1 MRLERIGENQVKLFL
16 STEELLERGLTQD
29 DVINHTLKCHPLFF
43 EILNKLYNEFDIAL
57 INTHL
62 IDILTFNQHEI
73 VILFTINDDDE
84 LFIDDEYDHFCHKE
98 QLIFRFRDIE
108 HVIQLAKRVSHLYG
122 GGKLYSYN
130 NEYFLIIPKFVDN
143 DFDKITT
150 IIMDYGDL
158 IDLSLSFIS
167 EYGNEIIKQSAV
179 QTINK
184 YFLTV

>member
-1 MRLERIGENQVKLFL
+1 M
-16 STEELLERGLTQD
+16 
-29 DVINHTLKCHPLFF
+29 
-43 EILNKLYNEFDIAL
+43 
-57 INTHL
+57 
-62 IDILTFNQHEI
+62 
-73 VILFTINDDDE
+73 ILFTINDDDE